1 MIYGYMIYT
10 TLIIIFL
17 FFILFYIIKASSKI
31 ENFDCKTPKYDRQ
44 GGLNDKKVLLNYKPQ
59 SNIKTQPCEDYW
71 YKEPLEYNNT
81 QVQQSPVV
89 IWQNQLVLPPDKQWA
104 DNNYKKGLIDYN
116 KIIKLINDDDKVLGV
131 LGEEDSGKTILDR
144 SKPLY
149 IDPQTKQYLKF
160 RYELEFTY
168 DVLNNKTYIN
178 RWQVYN
184 PSVEEKFNYDDI
196 KSPIEDINILNL
208 EFKNRFDLRQKYT
221 LNDSQLINYGIMPYQ
236 IFKYKILD
244 ILYLDGDANKPV
256 YVIEI
261 SFFRETDL
269 YINTFSYVGMVEKDR
284 IIITDAKY
292 IGVNATDETL
302 LAQAYNPN
310 EITNEII
317 NPNFSNK
324 ETMTKDP
331 DAIVAITKKEI
342 DSFKLKNQWACFN
355 LNTTENVILL
365 PYFSRETCESQFD
378 FFGRSKNVGIYDK
391 PCKENTDCPFYK
403 ANKNYENE
411 FGKCMPDGYC
421 ELPINMKPIG
431 YRYFVSDEQSEPL
444 CYNCDS
450 KEFEN
455 TTLIDKCC
463 GDQYDKKKYPF
474 LKSPDYT
481 FEKDEL
487 VRKNY
492 FNSLNCVQ
500 KINGDNPYNISC
512 K

>member
-1 MIYGYMIYT
+1 
-10 TLIIIFL
+10 
-17 FFILFYIIKASSKI
+17 
-31 ENFDCKTPKYDRQ
+31 
-44 GGLNDKKVLLNYKPQ
+44 
-59 SNIKTQPCEDYW
+59 
-71 YKEPLEYNNT
+71 
-81 QVQQSPVV
+81 
-89 IWQNQLVLPPDKQWA
+89 
-104 DNNYKKGLIDYN
+104 
-116 KIIKLINDDDKVLGV
+116 
-131 LGEEDSGKTILDR
+131 
-144 SKPLY
+144 
-149 IDPQTKQYLKF
+149 
-160 RYELEFTY
+160 
-168 DVLNNKTYIN
+168 
-178 RWQVYN
+178 
-184 PSVEEKFNYDDI
+184 
-196 KSPIEDINILNL
+196 
-208 EFKNRFDLRQKYT
+208 
-221 LNDSQLINYGIMPYQ
+221 MPYQ

-500 KINGDNPYNISC
+500 KINGDNPYNIYC